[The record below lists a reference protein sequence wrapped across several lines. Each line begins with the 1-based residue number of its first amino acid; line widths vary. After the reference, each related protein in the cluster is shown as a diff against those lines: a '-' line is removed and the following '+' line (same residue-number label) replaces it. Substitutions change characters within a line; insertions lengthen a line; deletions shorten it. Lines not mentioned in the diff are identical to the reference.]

1 MKKVGIVILIIFV
14 AFVCSALYGFYTKD
28 YREKKELGEKDEAS
42 YGEDYAEFKS
52 DVYKERPERIVVK
65 KQNTK
70 NEFYVFDKN
79 HKEYEHLLKVTLDR
93 MHYAYN
99 EDFNLTKFAPSSLD
113 DISNSDENIV
123 VFDYNDDVSEKQYM
137 FENDF
142 NRDIFIRFSNNTR
155 LFRLVDFLTCKAKK
169 YSIEEL
175 RNTIGKAEFV
185 PLGQIVSG
193 YKYMHPN
200 FYMD

>member
-1 MKKVGIVILIIFV
+1 MKKVRIIILVIFI
-14 AFVCSALYGFYTKD
+14 AFVCCALYAFYAKG
-28 YREKKELGEKDEAS
+28 YREKKALVEKDEAS

-52 DVYKERPERIVVK
+52 DVYKEKPERIVVK

-93 MHYAYN
+93 MYYAYN
-99 EDFNLTKFAPSSLD
+99 EDFNLGKFAPSSLD
-113 DISNSDENIV
+113 DISNSNENII

-155 LFRLVDFLTCKAKK
+155 LFRLADFLTYNAKK
-169 YSIEEL
+169 YSIEGL
-175 RNTIGKAEFV
+175 RKIIGKAEFV
-185 PLGQIVSG
+185 PLEEIVSG

>member
-1 MKKVGIVILIIFV
+1 MKKVRIIILIIFI
-14 AFVCSALYGFYTKD
+14 AFICCTLYAFHTKD
-28 YREKKELGEKDEAS
+28 YREKKALVEKDEVS

-52 DVYKERPERIVVK
+52 DVYKQRPERIIVK

-93 MHYAYN
+93 MYYAYN
-99 EDFNLTKFAPSSLD
+99 EDFNLAKFAPSSLD
-113 DISNSDENIV
+113 DISNSDENII

-155 LFRLVDFLTCKAKK
+155 LFRLADFLTCRAKK

-175 RNTIGKAEFV
+175 REIIGKAEFV
-185 PLGQIVSG
+185 PLEQIVSG